1 MPIHVD
7 ELYRRTRDV
16 ALAARHP
23 LLVAHRR
30 PDGDTLGA
38 MLAFGRWLENQG
50 KVHTRF
56 CVDGVPAAYR
66 FMPGADQVTADQ
78 ERVKAIMPDIVFFFD
93 AADVKMTGI
102 EELLA
107 ALPNAKLVNVD
118 HHVSNTAFGHVNL
131 IVTDASST
139 AEVIHRFH
147 EAIGESVDRAT
158 ATCLLTGICTD
169 TSHFSNP
176 ATTTQALRVGSALL
190 SRGAKFGDVM
200 THIFNNKSV
209 AVLKL
214 WGVALSRLTVNRTFG
229 IATTAL
235 TRADYAEAGVGEDE
249 STEGIS
255 NFLNAVL
262 DVPTVLVLKEGKDGM
277 VRGSLRT
284 TGERDVA
291 KLAGYFGG
299 GGHKKAA
306 GFAVPGRLVEEG
318 GRWRVVAV

>member
-38 MLAFGRWLENQG
+38 MLAFGRWLERQG
-50 KVHTRF
+50 KAHTRF

-78 ERVKAIMPDIVFFFD
+78 DAVKRTAPDAVFFFD
-93 AADVKMTGI
+93 AGDLKMTGI

-107 ALPNAKLVNVD
+107 ALPQPKLVNVD
-118 HHVSNTAFGHVNL
+118 HHVTNTAFGHINL
-131 IVTDASST
+131 VVTDASST
-139 AEVIHRFH
+139 AEVVHRFH
-147 EAIGESVDRAT
+147 EAVGETVDRAT
-158 ATCLLTGICTD
+158 ATCLLTGLCTD
-169 TSHFSNP
+169 TGNFSNP
-176 ATTTQALRVGSALL
+176 ATTAQALRVGSALL
-190 SRGAKFGDVM
+190 SRGAKFGDVLQ
-200 THIFNNKSV
+200 HIFRNKSV

-214 WGVALSRLTVNRTFG
+214 WGVALSRLTVNRTYG
-229 IATTAL
+229 IASTVL
-235 TRADYAEAGVGEDE
+235 TRADYDEAGVGVDE
-249 STEGIS
+249 STDGIS

-262 DVPTVLVLKEGKDGM
+262 DVPTVLVLKEGKDGA

-284 TGERDVA
+284 TGDRDVA
-291 KLAGYFGG
+291 KLAAHFGG

-306 GFAVPGRLVEEG
+306 GFAVKGRLVEEG